1 MEVQSRPAE
10 RYRTDGMASDWSSSL
25 VLCLLARRRNALY
38 ACCNAYIFL
47 CDDDVADFLQ
57 GQVPIGIYP

>member
-1 MEVQSRPAE
+1 MEVQSRPAG
-10 RYRTDGMASDWSSSL
+10 RHRTDVMASDWSSL
-25 VLCLLARRRNALY
+25 IFCLRARRRSALY

-57 GQVPIGIYP
+57 GRVPIGIYP